1 MPPLEDIPAKWN
13 GRTNWVPKLDEDED
27 SDDSAWKIW
36 SWDCEP
42 VKEDQHMGEA
52 CVEEE
57 GGLGQAIG
65 GEEEVGI
72 EDIVDQNEE
81 GGEFKLE

>member
-36 SWDCEP
+36 SWDCEQEQE
-42 VKEDQHMGEA
+42 VQNMGEA
-52 CVEEE
+52 CEEEE

-65 GEEEVGI
+65 GEEEAEI
-72 EDIVDQNEE
+72 EDIVEQNEE
-81 GGEFKLE
+81 GGEFRLE